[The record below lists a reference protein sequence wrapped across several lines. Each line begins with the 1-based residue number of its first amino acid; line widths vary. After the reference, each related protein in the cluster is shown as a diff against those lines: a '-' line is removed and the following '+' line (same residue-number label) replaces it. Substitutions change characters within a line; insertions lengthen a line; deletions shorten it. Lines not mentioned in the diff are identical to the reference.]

1 MSYDKF
7 NLQGK
12 TALITGAAGL
22 LGIEHASALLESG
35 ATVVLT
41 DVAEKALESAFSHLS
56 KSFRSNNI
64 ISKTMDV
71 SNVIDIRRV
80 HDELSI
86 CGHHV
91 DILINNAAIDPKVDS
106 ENQILEGSRL
116 ENYNVQQW
124 DREISLALQVHFFV
138 VKYLELDGTR

>member
-1 MSYDKF
+1 
-7 NLQGK
+7 
-12 TALITGAAGL
+12 
-22 LGIEHASALLESG
+22 
-35 ATVVLT
+35 
-41 DVAEKALESAFSHLS
+41 
-56 KSFRSNNI
+56 
-64 ISKTMDV
+64 MDV

-124 DREISLALQVHFFV
+124 DREISVGLTVHFFV
-138 VKYLELDGTR
+138 VKYLELRWHTIGQVVILNIASDLSVFFQINDCIES